1 MLTKCSVGALSCY
14 RRLEF
19 RGFRRLMI
27 LVSPHIFEDNIY
39 LPLGNLPLCSR
50 LCMVVSNIIIVN
62 INWMVLRKRFTKVL
76 HCQFMLDNFIL
87 YLKFWIFHTFYN
99 LMILLCEGLLWD
111 PFRMTYVV
119 LQLGGTLG

>member
-1 MLTKCSVGALSCY
+1 
-14 RRLEF
+14 
-19 RGFRRLMI
+19 MI

-87 YLKFWIFHTFYN
+87 YLKF
-99 LMILLCEGLLWD
+99 
-111 PFRMTYVV
+111 
-119 LQLGGTLG
+119 